1 MRSTFAL
8 IEEEENISRANRYIR
23 DCLFDIYDSQWTNEH
38 CVPMIPSPEREED
51 LDPWG
56 SGDDADTSGQMGAG
70 DRSGSPAGA
79 DASGIGVPSLDET
92 EQWGTGSFEE
102 GGTWGSSRQNFEE
115 QRVETIAEADNVSA
129 EDTVAQVM

>member
-8 IEEEENISRANRYIR
+8 IEEEENISRANRHIR
-23 DCLFDIYDSQWTNEH
+23 DRLLDIYDSQWTNEH

-51 LDPWG
+51 LDPWS
-56 SGDDADTSGQMGAG
+56 SGDDADASGQMGAG

-79 DASGIGVPSLDET
+79 DASGIGIPSLDET
-92 EQWGTGSFEE
+92 EQWGTGSFEG

-115 QRVETIAEADNVSA
+115 QRVETIAEADDVSA